1 MAGHAG
7 GHGPV
12 ASNPRLFVQAPL
24 AHSAFRSPQ
33 LQPRPEP
40 ALLLASPLLL
50 PLQAVAAVQLQPF
63 QVPVPAT
70 TCFNGFVP
78 QPQHAVQ
85 PHLQPY
91 FQHQQVPQTAAFHH
105 AGNGLMHQARSAFV
119 ASAPAPP
126 CFELDEDAAAPRVG
140 SALPPSRKQDHG
152 YGAADDS
159 DGGKFFDAC
168 FDFGSNTSVYSSS
181 GDDDEAK
188 EDEEDVVV
196 PELALLQR
204 LRQCPSHALLA
215 SRGQSPTS
223 TVVSVVASGVGPP
236 VSSSQEQKKQKK
248 KGAAETSSSSPV
260 SAFSKHSPGALQ
272 VHSPIFAAA
281 ISPRVEGKLSKYR
294 AHMSELVA
302 PEPALQFPAPQVIEE
317 VAQHAGSAA
326 AAVSMVDEHHAS
338 PLSLQALSLDDDDD
352 DDDVGADDDDP
363 NCSWLEEQHP
373 VTPLPVGRMW
383 ASLGRYPTLQE
394 HCIAHLSHLDDVRRA
409 VSDKLEQLLAHDHA
423 FKPVA
428 HLMRDQVR
436 RRFEQLHVDA
446 AQLFLV
452 RAQAQGAVDDRASRH
467 GVSAAAPAFWRTPVA
482 VAVEKRAEVAAPVV
496 SQPIAAPAP
505 VPSPLP
511 MQVKFETALPPVVA
525 DSGRNVSLSSQ
536 SRGLDAEADAEVAS
550 MVHHPATPSGR
561 HVGPMSR
568 AEVDTMMM
576 PPPPPLLAETV
587 HARSVTSG
595 SEGSA
600 VPLSSASAASASTS
614 ASTVQRQSS
623 EGEVR
628 RTSSRNAASA
638 GGAAA
643 MNSSPSPSLS
653 DAARRR
659 RDEVHSCPTLSFT
672 DKMRLLVVVTPVKEE
687 AGRGRHGDDENE
699 DDAMMIAPPKL
710 GRSQSVQQRP
720 PSSCRRRLNFDK
732 PLHLQHQLSAAAT
745 QTAPTSSS
753 LSPSLLSKLPR
764 RSMTPSATSSSP
776 YLRMLAKNAPLE
788 EWLLHHLDDPF
799 PTAEEKRQ
807 LSRDSGLSYDQVQH
821 WFINARGRKL
831 KPLLAQREAVA
842 AAAASASA
850 AMQTDGEGEQ
860 VGTPQV
866 LSPMA
871 AAAAAGEA
879 YLDDG
884 AGQSAQFKKSK
895 QLHSA
900 SAQLADWAVADNG
913 LAAATT
919 PPPFSD
925 IGVAQFAPTAGHPAN
940 KARKR
945 TNKKRRHF

>member
-1 MAGHAG
+1 
-7 GHGPV
+7 
-12 ASNPRLFVQAPL
+12 
-24 AHSAFRSPQ
+24 
-33 LQPRPEP
+33 
-40 ALLLASPLLL
+40 LLLASPLLL

-70 TCFNGFVP
+70 TCFNGGLVA

-85 PHLQPY
+85 PHPQPY
-91 FQHQQVPQTAAFHH
+91 FPHQQVPQTAAFHH
-105 AGNGLMHQARSAFV
+105 AGTGLIHQARSAFV
-119 ASAPAPP
+119 PSAPAPP
-126 CFELDEDAAAPRVG
+126 CFELDDNAAPPRVG
-140 SALPPSRKQDHG
+140 SALPPQKQDHG
-152 YGAADDS
+152 YGTVNDS
-159 DGGKFFDAC
+159 DGGKLFDAC
-168 FDFGSNTSVYSSS
+168 FDFGSNTSVYSS
-181 GDDDEAK
+181 DETK
-188 EDEEDVVV
+188 DEEDAV

-204 LRQCPSHALLA
+204 LRQSPSHALLA

-223 TVVSVVASGVGPP
+223 TVVSVVASGTVTAPATQ
-236 VSSSQEQKKQKK
+236 QEQQ
-248 KGAAETSSSSPV
+248 KGATKASSSSV
-260 SAFSKHSPGALQ
+260 SAFSKHGPEALQ
-272 VHSPIFAAA
+272 VHSPIFASA

-294 AHMSELVA
+294 AHISELV
-302 PEPALQFPAPQVIEE
+302 PDKTLQFQFPAPQVAE
-317 VAQHAGSAA
+317 VTQHTGDATAA
-326 AAVSMVDEHHAS
+326 AASASSMVDEHHAS
-338 PLSLQALSLDDDDD
+338 LPSLQVLTLDDNDDD
-352 DDDVGADDDDP
+352 ADVADDDP
-363 NCSWLEEQHP
+363 GCSWLEEQHP

-394 HCIAHLSHLDDVRRA
+394 HCIAHLTHLDDVRRA

-467 GVSAAAPAFWRTPVA
+467 GISATAPAFWRTPIT
-482 VAVEKRAEVAAPVV
+482 VEKQAELAAPVV
-496 SQPIAAPAP
+496 LQLVPAPAP

-511 MQVKFETALPPVVA
+511 MQGKFEAALPPAVD
-525 DSGRNVSLSSQ
+525 DSGRNVSSLSQ

-550 MVHHPATPSGR
+550 MVHHPSTPSGR

-568 AEVDTMMM
+568 AEVDTIMV

-600 VPLSSASAASASTS
+600 APLSSASAASASTS
-614 ASTVQRQSS
+614 ASTMQRQSS

-628 RTSSRNAASA
+628 RTSSRNGAGV
-638 GGAAA
+638 GGAAV

-659 RDEVHSCPTLSFT
+659 RNEVHSCPTLSFT

-687 AGRGRHGDDENE
+687 AGRGRHGEDENE

-732 PLHLQHQLSAAAT
+732 PLHLQHQLSAAAAA
-745 QTAPTSSS
+745 QTTPTSS

-842 AAAASASA
+842 AAAAAA
-850 AMQTDGEGEQ
+850 AMQTDGEDGGP
-860 VGTPQV
+860 VVTPQV

-925 IGVAQFAPTAGHPAN
+925 IGVVQSAPTAGNPVN